1 VRVTA
6 RVDYAVRAARE
17 LALEHPRSLTAD
29 EIAERQKLPLAFTKQ
44 ILARLRRAAVV
55 QAHRG
60 GDGGY
65 RLRIEPAALSVADV
79 IRAVEGPLA
88 DVRGEAPEALSY
100 PGDGE
105 VLRALWIATRA
116 SLRSVLEHVTLADLA
131 SGSLPAGIEALTDQA
146 GAWQRR

>member
-17 LALEHPRSLTAD
+17 LALAHPGTLTAD
-29 EIAERQKLPLAFTKQ
+29 EIAERQQLPLAFTKQ
-44 ILARLRRAAVV
+44 ILARLRRASVV
-55 QAHRG
+55 AAQRG

-65 RLRIEPAALSVADV
+65 RLRPEPGEVTVADIV
-79 IRAVEGPLA
+79 RAVEGPLA
-88 DVRGEAPEALSY
+88 DVRGEAPEALAY
-100 PGDGE
+100 PGHAD

-116 SLRSVLEHVTLADLA
+116 GLRSVLEHVSLADLA
-131 SGSLPAGIEALTDQA
+131 SGTLPDRIEALTEAA